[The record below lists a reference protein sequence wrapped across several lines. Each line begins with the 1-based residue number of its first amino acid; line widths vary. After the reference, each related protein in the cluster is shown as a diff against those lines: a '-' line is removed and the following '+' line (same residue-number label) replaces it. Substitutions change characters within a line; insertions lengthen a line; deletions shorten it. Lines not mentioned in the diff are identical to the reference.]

1 MSVIKRNHHNISF
14 IILMINI
21 SLFIG
26 ILSLVNFIQKNHKKW
41 IKAVEQKVDDKVDEI
56 KKEIP
61 GIMRESIGGG
71 FGF

>member
-1 MSVIKRNHHNISF
+1 MSIIKRNHHNISF

-26 ILSLVNFIQKNHKKW
+26 VLSLVNFIQKNHKKW
-41 IKAVEQKVDDKVDEI
+41 IKVVEQKVDDKVDEF

-61 GIMRESIGGG
+61 GMLRESMG
-71 FGF
+71 FH

>member
-14 IILMINI
+14 IILMFNI

-41 IKAVEQKVDDKVDEI
+41 IKAVDQKVDDKVDDF

-61 GIMRESIGGG
+61 GILRQSMG
-71 FGF
+71 FN

>member
-61 GIMRESIGGG
+61 GLMRESIGGG

>member
-26 ILSLVNFIQKNHKKW
+26 VLSLVNFIQKNHKKW
-41 IKAVEQKVDDKVDEI
+41 IKGIEQKVDFKVDEI

-61 GIMRESIGGG
+61 SIIRESIGGG